1 MVAWIR
7 FLDTDSTYS
16 SPCISLSSDISFLIH
31 TEMVKREHQEIDDG
45 DDTGSITPIT
55 RIKKEVVQDSDIT
68 ISSAIKTPKKRSKS
82 QSSKSTDG
90 GEGPDTPKSKSPAKS
105 VSPISNIDLGS
116 ANESD
121 GPHPKMRS

>member
-16 SPCISLSSDISFLIH
+16 CPCISLSSDISFLIH

-68 ISSAIKTPKKRSKS
+68 ISSVITTPKKKAKS

-105 VSPISNIDLGS
+105 VSPLYLYLYNS
-116 ANESD
+116 E
-121 GPHPKMRS
+121 